1 MNADGRECC
10 KTRSFIGTTTTG
22 SSLVHCKLY
31 WVPARAALRLGTS
44 DRCCNRQLHS
54 KSWKLSRGRN
64 ERTLQ
69 RGLLATVSA
78 EKNKNVL
85 TYLLTGFGAPARRV
99 FPDHLITG
107 PVIVRWIALP
117 RRSLRSTVRRRRWTR
132 RPPRASPTRGNRRS
146 PSRRMVVRRWPGRLT
161 STTCCSSSRGSMPL
175 TFQSWQ
181 PTSNVTSAT
190 CMRPGACCP
199 SGCAARHRA

>member
-1 MNADGRECC
+1 MYSPSLLSPKGAICAGFAGKQIRC

-117 RRSLRSTVRRRRWTR
+117 RRSLRSTVRRRHGRGGR
-132 RPPRASPTRGNRRS
+132 LALLPPVAIAAPRAGG
-146 PSRRMVVRRWPGRLT
+146 W
-161 STTCCSSSRGSMPL
+161 
-175 TFQSWQ
+175 W
-181 PTSNVTSAT
+181 
-190 CMRPGACCP
+190 
-199 SGCAARHRA
+199 CAAGLDA